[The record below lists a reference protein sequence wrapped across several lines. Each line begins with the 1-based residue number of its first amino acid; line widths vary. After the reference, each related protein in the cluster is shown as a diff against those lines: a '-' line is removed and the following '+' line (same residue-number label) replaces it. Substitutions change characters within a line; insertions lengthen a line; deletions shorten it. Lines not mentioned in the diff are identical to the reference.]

1 MYTTDREEV
10 KLKKSINALYTRVL
24 ELTDQILSLQESR
37 VELARERE
45 LLTDQNWTQEKQLSV
60 LHEHLNTATLR
71 RQDCLTRIA
80 ELEETTSTLT
90 EWNSSL
96 EQQCDT
102 LTVSLRQYQQVTGQ
116 SIKELQDD
124 LLTATKKQIH
134 QQGEVDLLDEENTLL
149 RRALREAQDIQ
160 DRLVQENAILKSK
173 MYNMCMSRDT
183 PLSLRTTSPELIP
196 KMENVKL
203 DSNLGIGEILQHL
216 KLQIRD

>member
-1 MYTTDREEV
+1 M
-10 KLKKSINALYTRVL
+10 RVL
-24 ELTDQILSLQESR
+24 ELTDRILSLQESR
-37 VELARERE
+37 AELVHERE
-45 LLTDQNWTQEKQLSV
+45 LLSDQNWTQEQQLSM
-60 LHEHLNTATLR
+60 LHEHLNAATIR

-96 EQQCDT
+96 EQQCET

-134 QQGEVDLLDEENTLL
+134 QQGEIDLLDEESMIL
-149 RRALREAQDIQ
+149 RGALRETRDIQ
-160 DRLVQENAILKSK
+160 ERLAQENAILKSK
-173 MYNMCMSRDT
+173 VYNIYMSGDT
-183 PLSLRTTSPELIP
+183 PLSLNTISPELVP

-203 DSNLGIGEILQHL
+203 NSNLGIGEILQQL
-216 KLQIRD
+216 KLQIRN